1 MVFSRTSS
9 PTSFGIL
16 AMSSGKNVSSLLF
29 RSIRRKLVSSSNE
42 IGNSGEKRQMP
53 HRPEQCGPIPFF
65 RRTCHSTRPQFE
77 AHPFGAFRP
86 LELSVK
92 HSPPS
97 EPEIA
102 SEMTA
107 CNVLAFSF
115 HDMKATACANV
126 LMMPM
131 KNSQSRVKCTGSASK
146 SGGQYVPELPR
157 LCCQVCLRL
166 YSEAWRAPAIAS
178 RLLRSQVCY
187 YGGGVPSASCACERP
202 PRGPAASTMRF
213 NRQLQ
218 FVQRSPTLT

>member
-1 MVFSRTSS
+1 
-9 PTSFGIL
+9 
-16 AMSSGKNVSSLLF
+16 MSAHCCSGQSD
-29 RSIRRKLVSSSNE
+29 VSSSARATKLE
-42 IGNSGEKRQMP
+42 IPAKNDKCRTGPSSVGRSHSSGEPAIPLDLSLKR
-53 HRPEQCGPIPFF
+53 
-65 RRTCHSTRPQFE
+65 T
-77 AHPFGAFRP
+77 P

-107 CNVLAFSF
+107 CNVLVFSF